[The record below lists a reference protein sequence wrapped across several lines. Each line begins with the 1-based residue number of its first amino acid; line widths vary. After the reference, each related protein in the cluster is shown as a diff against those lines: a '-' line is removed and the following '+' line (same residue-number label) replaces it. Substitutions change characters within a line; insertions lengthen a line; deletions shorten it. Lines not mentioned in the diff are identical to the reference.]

1 MPLKPKRRKKPNP
14 SSTDNLDHHFSR
26 LIRGRDL
33 WTCQRCGKE
42 DPEGSALKGS
52 SLHCSHLVGRATF
65 STRWYPLA
73 AVCHC
78 PPCHMHLGDHPLEF
92 TTWIEAYLSRWVE
105 TGEDVEFGPAVIPAH
120 VHLRNL
126 AGVSVKWTDRLKKD
140 LLLDMRRELERL
152 IAAEAGGGEF
162 FGFTL
167 PTADLVIEK
176 GREQMTQAGLFK
188 ESAGD

>member
-33 WTCQRCGKE
+33 WTCRRCGKV

-65 STRWYPLA
+65 STRWHPLA

-78 PPCHMHLGDHPLEF
+78 APCHMHLGDHPLEF
-92 TTWIEAYLSRWVE
+92 AAWIAKHLGDRLS
-105 TGEDVEFGPAVIPAH
+105 D
-120 VHLRNL
+120 LLDL
-126 AGVSVKWTDRLKKD
+126 AEVRVKWNDRLKAD
-140 LLLDMRRELERL
+140 LLVDMRRELARL
-152 IAAEAGGGEF
+152 VAAEAGGGEF
-162 FGFTL
+162 FGFAHTF
-167 PTADLVIEK
+167 TI
-176 GREQMTQAGLFK
+176 RY
-188 ESAGD
+188 